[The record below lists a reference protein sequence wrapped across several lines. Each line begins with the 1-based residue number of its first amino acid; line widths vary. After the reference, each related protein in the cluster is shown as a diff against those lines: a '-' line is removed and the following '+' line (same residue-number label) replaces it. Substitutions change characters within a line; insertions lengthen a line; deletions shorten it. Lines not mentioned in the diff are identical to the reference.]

1 MEDALALHAALSSA
15 SAPPVARSALAVLS
29 DALRM
34 YGPLDVVVSFNG
46 GKDATVV
53 AHLCRA
59 AFAAHARAAGVAY
72 TPPQAVY
79 WEEEHMFPELDAFV
93 RASAKRYGFNLITY
107 SSGFVEGLQG
117 LVSER
122 ARPPALVLGTRATD
136 PNGVSATPFEPSS
149 PSWPAFMR
157 INPILN
163 WSYADV
169 WTFLRGNGLAYCS
182 LYDLGYTSLGNST
195 NSVTNPARHHASS
208 RGPFGIAPG
217 PALAFGVG
225 ERGDIGGG
233 GSRETRVAQSGAGQ
247 RLECAGGAGDECAG
261 QTQSERAIAP
271 TSAVDAPRGH
281 AAHALESRS
290 ALKVPMPHAAQASP
304 GCNSVLSKPARHTQR
319 PATSAELE
327 GHAHSSADVLRTV
340 LVAAP
345 KGHDVQLIETAP
357 SENVPRSHTA
367 QLSPST
373 SVPAGHAQTSEP
385 LTTVADISG
394 SAHAHADAEV
404 DPAGL
409 LAPAGQSVQDTAPLL
424 SPKVLAGQGSHSGLM
439 PLGPYVPAAQ
449 SVHALAPAAL
459 VRPPPHAAQSPAEVL
474 PAPATKVP
482 AGHSAHCAAPTAS
495 AYVPARR
502 RVDWPADDWWR
513 PLAHGSRVD
522 EAVAP
527 IRAEEVP
534 AGHSLQPSPAA
545 SA

>member
-1 MEDALALHAALSSA
+1 
-15 SAPPVARSALAVLS
+15 
-29 DALRM
+29 
-34 YGPLDVVVSFNG
+34 
-46 GKDATVV
+46 
-53 AHLCRA
+53 
-59 AFAAHARAAGVAY
+59 
-72 TPPQAVY
+72 
-79 WEEEHMFPELDAFV
+79 
-93 RASAKRYGFNLITY
+93 
-107 SSGFVEGLQG
+107 
-117 LVSER
+117 
-122 ARPPALVLGTRATD
+122 
-136 PNGVSATPFEPSS
+136 
-149 PSWPAFMR
+149 
-157 INPILN
+157 
-163 WSYADV
+163 
-169 WTFLRGNGLAYCS
+169 
-182 LYDLGYTSLGNST
+182 
-195 NSVTNPARHHASS
+195 
-208 RGPFGIAPG
+208 
-217 PALAFGVG
+217 
-225 ERGDIGGG
+225 
-233 GSRETRVAQSGAGQ
+233 
-247 RLECAGGAGDECAG
+247 
-261 QTQSERAIAP
+261 
-271 TSAVDAPRGH
+271 
-281 AAHALESRS
+281 
-290 ALKVPMPHAAQASP
+290 MPHAAQASP

-502 RVDWPADDWWR
+502 RA
-513 PLAHGSRVD
+513 SRRSR
-522 EAVAP
+522 
-527 IRAEEVP
+527 RARR
-534 AGHSLQPSPAA
+534 SPSPWRTARTRRPTSASPRRHPGDTSRRPAA
-545 SA
+545 RRTRSTARPPGA